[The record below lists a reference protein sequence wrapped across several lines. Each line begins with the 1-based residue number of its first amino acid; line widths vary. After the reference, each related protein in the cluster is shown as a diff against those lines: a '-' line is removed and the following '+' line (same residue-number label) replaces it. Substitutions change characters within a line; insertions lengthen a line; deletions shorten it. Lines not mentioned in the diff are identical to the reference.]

1 MSSVAGGATSGLSA
15 RYAQLLVVRKVSAP
29 LRATGALSAWLRDLG
44 VEASSFL
51 RWHDDATA
59 VIQFPSARAAA
70 AALPLISGAGRL
82 GEVFRKAHEAS
93 HPQGAL
99 PALDAVEDDDD
110 DEDALSASLAT
121 SSLARSAAAEPAGRR
136 DFSVASRL
144 IRGALGSQRHVVGG
158 IAPANSSAALA
169 TSGAGYLR
177 PVAPLPER
185 PAAGSWRRNADV
197 GAGGAP
203 AAGGVSEAERTAG
216 AVASVDAP
224 HPTARGRGAAS
235 GRAATNAPWRRELS
249 VGDASAPRAASRPSA
264 APEQTTRPSAA
275 PAAPLVEP
283 TRPAV
288 APPPLAAAASSGG
301 GTRRSLKA
309 TTAVFFS
316 SAAPEFVSLADAF
329 SSAAP
334 EFVSLADSA
343 PPPTDSAV
351 LPALSKKKRGAS
363 AGGARSA
370 GGGGGG
376 GASGD
381 SNAGSSAGKGGG
393 AGGGAAVAA
402 RAEEPPPMV
411 VKGRGAR
418 ARA

>member
-15 RYAQLLVVRKVSAP
+15 SYAQLLVVRKVSAP
-29 LRATGALSAWLRDLG
+29 LRAPGALSAWLRELG

-59 VIQFPSARAAA
+59 LIQFPSARAAA

-93 HPQGAL
+93 HPQGPL
-99 PALDAVEDDDD
+99 PALDAAEDDDD
-110 DEDALSASLAT
+110 EVDTLSSSLAT

-185 PAAGSWRRNADV
+185 PAAASWRRNADV

-264 APEQTTRPSAA
+264 APDQPMKPSAA

-283 TRPAV
+283 SRPAA

-316 SAAPEFVSLADAF
+316 SAAPEFVSSAD
-329 SSAAP
+329 
-334 EFVSLADSA
+334 LA
-343 PPPTDSAV
+343 PPLTDSAE

-363 AGGARSA
+363 VGGGTGAGARSA
-370 GGGGGG
+370 SGGGGGG
-376 GASGD
+376 TSAAGD
-381 SNAGSSAGKGGG
+381 SYAGSSAGKGGG

-402 RAEEPPPMV
+402 RAEEPPPIV